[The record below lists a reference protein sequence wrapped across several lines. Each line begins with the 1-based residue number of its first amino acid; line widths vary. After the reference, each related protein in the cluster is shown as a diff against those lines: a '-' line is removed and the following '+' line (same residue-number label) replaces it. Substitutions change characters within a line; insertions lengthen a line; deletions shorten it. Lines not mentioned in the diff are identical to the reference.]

1 MGTADQYR
9 ARADFCQRMAEKA
22 TGEKARATWLN
33 LAANALASAEKPTQT
48 HSKSFYPRERF
59 GGRRQVIFGNITRSA
74 ACHRMTGCATFQ
86 TARHELTPDDTP
98 PFLKPGIH

>member
-33 LAANALASAEKPTQT
+33 LAANALASAKEPTLT
-48 HSKSFYPRERF
+48 RSKSFHPRERSA
-59 GGRRQVIFGNITRSA
+59 GEDRS
-74 ACHRMTGCATFQ
+74 FS
-86 TARHELTPDDTP
+86 
-98 PFLKPGIH
+98 

>member
-22 TGEKARATWLN
+22 IGEKARAIWLN

-48 HSKSFYPRERF
+48 PSKSFYPRERSRDLPIEF
-59 GGRRQVIFGNITRSA
+59 PTKVELVINLKTAKAHGLTLPSPPPDRADATR
-74 ACHRMTGCATFQ
+74 
-86 TARHELTPDDTP
+86 
-98 PFLKPGIH
+98 